1 MPLQNAPNVF
11 ELSRFPMV
19 IARRL
24 KTQKVRALKPFE
36 ALRAFLILFD
46 GGEGGMTTIV
56 IIY

>member
-24 KTQKVRALKPFE
+24 KTQKVKALKPFE
-36 ALRAFLILFD
+36 TLRAFLILSD
-46 GGEGGMTTIV
+46 GGERGI
-56 IIY
+56 